1 VPLVALRPRVVL
13 IICTWFLPPDFARYK
28 AASAAAIS
36 SEYSRLD
43 PLSSAATPID
53 TVTCTRSP
61 PVAPGTIM
69 DRSAMLARTRS
80 AIRKASTARVCG
92 RRSENSSPPN
102 RPARS

>member
-1 VPLVALRPRVVL
+1 M
-13 IICTWFLPPDFARYK
+13 ARYS

-36 SEYSRLD
+36 WENVRSV

-61 PVAPGTIM
+61 PTAPGAMM
-69 DRSAMLARTRS
+69 DIAAMLDRIRSAMRM
-80 AIRKASTARVCG
+80 ASTARVCG
-92 RRSENSSPPN
+92 SSSENSSPPN